1 VDDSEIIEKNDQ
13 PDGDDQG
20 ADYDSGKAGVAPEA
34 ATVIKSSSIHDS
46 IVAAT
51 ATSFDE
57 ISVNGGKRP
66 VNVGQVSDLSD
77 LREPA
82 APRSTAR

>member
-1 VDDSEIIEKNDQ
+1 
-13 PDGDDQG
+13 
-20 ADYDSGKAGVAPEA
+20 VAPEA
-34 ATVIKSSSIHDS
+34 ATVIKSLSVHDS

-51 ATSFDE
+51 ATSFDQ
-57 ISVNGGKRP
+57 ISVNGGPGP

-77 LREPA
+77 LTAPA